1 MPTEMWQCDDCRA
14 IYTTLDEAQLCEE
27 EHEERPSRM
36 MYDEIR
42 ERMDRSRKEIR
53 MIKLT
58 TKDGEPYWVN
68 PALMT
73 GMFPQ
78 DGGTRLCFIFP
89 DDTVP
94 VKEKPEEVNQAIE
107 KHEFKE
113 IRYKEKLDNLIR
125 GYSGNKSAF
134 LDGLSEAVRRG
145 DL

>member
-1 MPTEMWQCDDCRA
+1 MTTEMWQCDDCGA

-27 EHEERPSRM
+27 EHEEH
-36 MYDEIR
+36 E
-42 ERMDRSRKEIR
+42 ERCMTRSENAWIESRKEIK

-78 DGGTRLCFIFP
+78 DGGTRLCFVFP
-89 DDTVP
+89 DDSLS
-94 VKEKPEEVNQAIE
+94 VKEKPEEINQAIE
-107 KHEFKE
+107 KHAFKE
-113 IRYKEKLDNLIR
+113 IRYREKLDNLIR

-134 LDGLSEAVRRG
+134 LDGISEAVRRG